1 MVSMQR
7 QELDTPA
14 AKKGW
19 TELNTRIKSMVL
31 VHEQLYQSGDFSQIN
46 FHEYLLNLATHLQ
59 LTFGRG
65 DIDITVAAEG
75 VTMNLNNAVPCGLFV
90 NELLTNA
97 LRHAFPPGR
106 RQSPNEKQ
114 KITVSAS
121 QRPTGYTLVV
131 SDNGVG
137 LPINYDFTTAKT
149 LGLTL
154 IHLLGRHQLQ
164 GKVEL
169 LSQPDGTGVCLRF
182 SPKAQQKA
190 PL

>member
-1 MVSMQR
+1 
-7 QELDTPA
+7 
-14 AKKGW
+14 
-19 TELNTRIKSMVL
+19 
-31 VHEQLYQSGDFSQIN
+31 
-46 FHEYLLNLATHLQ
+46 
-59 LTFGRG
+59 
-65 DIDITVAAEG
+65 
-75 VTMNLNNAVPCGLFV
+75 MNLNNAVPCGLFV